1 MKRGCRVVKL
11 CIVVG
16 KWVVHHGSCDNPEV
30 IRISDGEIGGRCFS
44 FSKGIM
50 AELFLNELLLKTWC
64 VTYICNNILFCLI
77 AKRILC
83 YTKTYID
90 FFTFIVHVYCIV
102 SMGDAG
108 EVNLVSFYLY
118 NYKCMVTWLTSYLVC
133 LFVSQSV
140 LRFMYFVLVSY
151 CAMQIN
157 TLSK

>member
-1 MKRGCRVVKL
+1 
-11 CIVVG
+11 
-16 KWVVHHGSCDNPEV
+16 
-30 IRISDGEIGGRCFS
+30 
-44 FSKGIM
+44 M

-77 AKRILC
+77 ATRIRC

-118 NYKCMVTWLTSYLVC
+118 NYKCMVT
-133 LFVSQSV
+133 
-140 LRFMYFVLVSY
+140 
-151 CAMQIN
+151 
-157 TLSK
+157 

>member
-1 MKRGCRVVKL
+1 
-11 CIVVG
+11 
-16 KWVVHHGSCDNPEV
+16 
-30 IRISDGEIGGRCFS
+30 
-44 FSKGIM
+44 M

-77 AKRILC
+77 ATRILC

-118 NYKCMVTWLTSYLVC
+118 NYKCMVT
-133 LFVSQSV
+133 
-140 LRFMYFVLVSY
+140 
-151 CAMQIN
+151 
-157 TLSK
+157 